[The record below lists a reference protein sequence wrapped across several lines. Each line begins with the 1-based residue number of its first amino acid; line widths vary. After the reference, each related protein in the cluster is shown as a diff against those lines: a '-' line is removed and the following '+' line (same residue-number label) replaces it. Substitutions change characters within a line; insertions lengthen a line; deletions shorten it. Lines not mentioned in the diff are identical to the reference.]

1 MNALAWLWIAGCGG
15 GDVLPALAP
24 PQADVEVVLVE
35 AKVPSGDPAM
45 VTVRTTA
52 AEGWSFETIVP
63 YAENLEVS
71 LVAETGPATVN
82 DRQVVT
88 RQYAMSGPDGSY
100 VIATTEGEATGPGG
114 QSRTFRW

>member
-52 AEGWSFETIVP
+52 AEGWS
-63 YAENLEVS
+63 LS
-71 LVAETGPATVN
+71 L
-82 DRQVVT
+82 
-88 RQYAMSGPDGSY
+88 
-100 VIATTEGEATGPGG
+100 IHI
-114 QSRTFRW
+114 